1 MKNKIYYHSST
12 IKRVLV
18 ALALIL
24 ISALLF
30 YSQKIVNDLREDST
44 ELMNFYA
51 KVYTDAVAYT
61 GNDFSF
67 VFENI
72 IQNISIPMILTD
84 SKDSAIVTWKN
95 IYVNEDSLDHDKV
108 DLENMYKKI
117 EKMDKENEPII
128 LKYGE
133 VVLNYIHYGDTDL
146 IQKLQLLPFIEIG
159 VVALFILL
167 GYFGFQ
173 QIRSS
178 EKSSIW
184 AGMAKET
191 AHQLGTPLS
200 SLMGWLTILE
210 SNYPEDENIHEMERD
225 VARLYKVTN
234 RFSKIGST
242 PVLEETD
249 VSEVIQEAV
258 NYYQKRLPQLN
269 REINLTFEFEKP
281 LIGDVNADIFSWAI
295 ENLIKNAI
303 DAIGDKDGEI
313 MVKAGFSNES
323 DLILIDVRDN
333 GKGIEKKNWNNIFRP
348 GYSTKRRGWGLGLSL
363 TRRIVKEYHKGK
375 ISVKSSK
382 IGIGTT
388 IRISIPSK
396 KIL

>member
-1 MKNKIYYHSST
+1 MKSRIYYHSST
-12 IKRVLV
+12 IKRILVLI
-18 ALALIL
+18 ALIL
-24 ISALLF
+24 IASLLF

-51 KVYTDAVAYT
+51 KVYTDAVAYS

-72 IQNISIPMILTD
+72 IQSISIPMILAD
-84 SKDSAIVTWKN
+84 GKDSTIVTWKN
-95 IYVNEDSLDHDKV
+95 IYTDEDSLSMTKIDTL
-108 DLENMYKKI
+108 DLYKKMSR
-117 EKMDKENEPII
+117 MDKENNPIE
-128 LKYGE
+128 LKYGD
-133 VVLNYIHYGDTDL
+133 VTLNYIHYGDSNL
-146 IQKLQLLPFIEIG
+146 IRRLQMLPFVEIG

-200 SLMGWLTILE
+200 SLMGWLAVME
-210 SNYPEDENIHEMERD
+210 SEYPADENIKEMERD
-225 VARLYKVTN
+225 VARLSKVTN
-234 RFSKIGST
+234 RFSKIGSI
-242 PVLEETD
+242 PVLKETEVSD
-249 VSEVIQEAV
+249 VILEAV
-258 NYYQKRLPQLN
+258 NYYKKRLPQLG
-269 REINLTFEFEKP
+269 REINLTFDNDQK
-281 LIGDVNADIFSWAI
+281 LNGDLNIDIFSWAV

-303 DAIGDKDGEI
+303 DAIGNKDGEI
-313 MVKAGFSNES
+313 KVTAGFSNEN
-323 DLILIDVRDN
+323 DQILIDVSDN

-363 TRRIVKEYHKGK
+363 TKRIVEEYHNGR
-375 ISVKSSK
+375 IFVKTSK
-382 IGIGTT
+382 VGIGTT
-388 IRISIPSK
+388 IRISIPNK
-396 KIL
+396 NL